1 MIRGIF
7 LSAALICGL
16 APTTTPVLAQSTSTP
31 ASAPG
36 QSTPES
42 TTPASG
48 QSTPES
54 APPTQTTP
62 ASGASSSSGSSSSTP
77 AELKKLLDAL
87 NLTPHQRKEVDGIQS
102 NAERQFRSI
111 MTPEQLAQFDSNIK
125 AGKRGSETFD
135 SLNLTDDQRQKL
147 NGVQQMIIAQ
157 LFSVL
162 TPEQIQTM
170 MQQVQGK

>member
-16 APTTTPVLAQSTSTP
+16 APLTAPVLAQSTSTP
-31 ASAPG
+31 APG
-36 QSTPES
+36 QSTPGS
-42 TTPASG
+42 TTPA
-48 QSTPES
+48 
-54 APPTQTTP
+54 QTTP
-62 ASGASSSSGSSSSTP
+62 ASDGASSSTGSSSSTP

-102 NAERQFRSI
+102 NAERQFRAI
-111 MTPEQLAQFDSNIK
+111 MTPEQLQQFDSNIK
-125 AGKRGSETFD
+125 TGKRGSETFD
-135 SLNLTDDQRQKL
+135 SLNLTDDQKQKL
-147 NGVQQMIIAQ
+147 NGVQQMIISQ

-162 TPEQIQTM
+162 TEEQIQTM